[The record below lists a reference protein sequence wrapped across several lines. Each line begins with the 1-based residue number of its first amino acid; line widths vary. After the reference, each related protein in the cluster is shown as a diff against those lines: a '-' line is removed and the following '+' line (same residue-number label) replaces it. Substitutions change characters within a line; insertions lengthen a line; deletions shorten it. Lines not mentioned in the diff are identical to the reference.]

1 VSGIRMTTGRT
12 SLQWLRPRARTLGK
26 AAVGLWTLAWL
37 LTVLQPCCEAI
48 AADLPH
54 AHGPAESDISGIHAH
69 HAEYGSGDVHAH
81 SDSKEPHSHCASVE
95 APSQTAPALTATLY
109 EAKTD
114 TFSHALVA
122 PSLVSI
128 GFVPAVLPSIA
139 TVPRSPLTPPYLLTL
154 RLRL

>member
-1 VSGIRMTTGRT
+1 MSTARP
-12 SLQWLRPRARTLGK
+12 SLQGLRRRVRTLGK
-26 AAVGLWTLAWL
+26 AVVGLWTLAWL

-54 AHGPAESDISGIHAH
+54 SHDLVKSDIFDIHSH
-69 HAEYGSGDVHAH
+69 HAEHGSGDAHAH
-81 SDSKEPHSHCASVE
+81 PDSSEPHSHCPSVE

-114 TFSHALVA
+114 ISSHALVA
-122 PSLVSI
+122 PALVSV
-128 GFVPAVLPSIA
+128 GFAPTVLPSSA
-139 TVPRSPLTPPYLLTL
+139 TVPRSPLFPPYLLTL